1 MAALVAMELV
11 VVALE
16 VALED
21 TQEMAGKA
29 LKVNLHL
36 TELLVA
42 VGVAVA
48 VAHKVL
54 ADLVALEA
62 AV

>member
-1 MAALVAMELV
+1 MAVLVATELI
-11 VVALE
+11 VAVLV

-21 TQEMAGKA
+21 TQEMVEKA

-42 VGVAVA
+42 VAVAVA
-48 VAHKVL
+48 VERKVL

-62 AV
+62 VV